1 MFRGPIGGYSGN
13 HSSVNTH
20 RIIHATQAKGRQIM
34 PQGKVLVAQGGGP
47 TAVINQSM
55 AGVVL
60 EARKFRNVERV
71 YGAYHGVSGIIGE
84 EFLDLTQETSH
95 NIEMVACTPASAL
108 GSTRDKP
115 DLKYC
120 QEIFKVLKAH
130 GIGYFFYIGGND
142 SSDTVRIV
150 SEEARRADYALRCI
164 HIPKTIDNDLVGNDH
179 TPGFPSAARFVAQA
193 FMGANLDNAAL
204 PGVYLAVVMG
214 RHAGFLTAASAL
226 GKKFPDD
233 GPHLIYLPERKFSV
247 EKFLTDVKAMYDKY
261 GRCVIAA
268 SEGIHDESG
277 APIIS
282 RLTSNVER
290 DAHGNIQLSGTGALA
305 DLLCEEIRSKL
316 GIKRVR
322 GDTFGYLQR
331 SFMGCVSDVDQRE
344 AREVGEKA
352 VQYAMWGDRDGS
364 VAIKRTGFYSV
375 DYQLVPLES
384 VAGKTRVMEDEF
396 IAANGTDITDAF
408 RLYLRP
414 LLGSGMPDAYRLRLN
429 KVDKILNPGR

>member
-1 MFRGPIGGYSGN
+1 
-13 HSSVNTH
+13 
-20 RIIHATQAKGRQIM
+20 M
-34 PQGKVLVAQGGGP
+34 PYGKVLVAQGGGP

-60 EARKFRNVERV
+60 EARKFRNVELV
-71 YGAYHGVSGIIGE
+71 YGAYHGVSGIVNE

-95 NIEMVACTPASAL
+95 NIEMVADTPSSAL

-115 DLKYC
+115 DLRYC

-130 GIGYFFYIGGND
+130 GVGYFFYIGGND

-150 SEEARRADYALRCI
+150 SEEAKRADYPLRCI

-179 TPGFPSAARFVAQA
+179 TPGFPSAARFVVQA

-233 GPHLIYLPERKFSV
+233 GPHLIYIPERTFSLD
-247 EKFLTDVKAMYDKY
+247 KFLADVKAAYDKY

-268 SEGIHDESG
+268 SEGIHDSQG
-277 APIIS
+277 NPIITQ
-282 RLTSNVER
+282 LTRQVER
-290 DAHGNIQLSGTGALA
+290 DAHGNVQLSGTGALA
-305 DLLCEEIRSKL
+305 DLLCDEIKRKL

-322 GDTFGYLQR
+322 GDTFGYVQR

-384 VAGKTRVMEDEF
+384 VAGKSRAMEDEF
-396 IAANGTDITDAF
+396 IASSGTDVTDAF

-429 KVDKILNPGR
+429 RVDKILNPAK

>member
-1 MFRGPIGGYSGN
+1 
-13 HSSVNTH
+13 
-20 RIIHATQAKGRQIM
+20 M
-34 PQGKVLVAQGGGP
+34 PHGKVLVAQGGGP

-60 EARKFRNVERV
+60 EARKFRNVELV
-71 YGAYHGVSGIIGE
+71 YGAYHGVSGIVDE
-84 EFLDLTQETSH
+84 DFLDLTQETSH
-95 NIEMVACTPASAL
+95 NIEMVANTPSSAL

-150 SEEARRADYALRCI
+150 SEEARRANYPLRCI

-204 PGVYLAVVMG
+204 TGVYLGVVMG
-214 RHAGFLTAASAL
+214 RHAGFLTAAAAL

-233 GPHLIYLPERKFSV
+233 GPHLIYLPERTFNI
-247 EKFLTDVKAMYDKY
+247 EKFLTDVKATYDKY

-268 SEGIHDESG
+268 SEGIHDSKG
-277 APIIS
+277 TPIITQLAS
-282 RLTSNVER
+282 QVEH
-290 DAHGNIQLSGTGALA
+290 DAHGNVQLSGTGALA
-305 DLLCEEIRSKL
+305 DLLCDEIKNKL

-331 SFMGCVSDVDQRE
+331 SFIGCVSDVDQRE

-396 IAANGTDITDAF
+396 IAASGTDVTDAF
-408 RLYLRP
+408 RMYLRP
-414 LLGSGMPDAYRLRLN
+414 LLGSGLPDAYRLRLN
-429 KVDKILNPGR
+429 KVAKILNPDK

>member
-1 MFRGPIGGYSGN
+1 
-13 HSSVNTH
+13 
-20 RIIHATQAKGRQIM
+20 M

-60 EARKFRNVERV
+60 EARKFRNVELV
-71 YGAYHGVSGIIGE
+71 YGACHGVSGIIDE
-84 EFLDLTQETSH
+84 EFLDLTRETSH
-95 NIEMVACTPASAL
+95 NIEMVAQTPSSAL

-120 QEIFKVLKAH
+120 QQIFKVLKAH

-150 SEEARRADYALRCI
+150 SEEAHRAGYPLRCI

-214 RHAGFLTAASAL
+214 RHAGFLTAAAAL

-233 GPHLIYLPERKFSV
+233 GPHLIYVPERTFSV
-247 EKFLTDVKAMYDKY
+247 AKFLADVKAAHDKY

-268 SEGIHDESG
+268 SEGIHGSEG
-277 APIIS
+277 TPIVTQLAS
-282 RLTSNVER
+282 QVER
-290 DAHGNIQLSGTGALA
+290 DAHGNVQLSGSGALA
-305 DLLCEEIRSKL
+305 DLLCREIRSNL

-331 SFMGCVSDVDQRE
+331 SFIGCVSDVDQRE

-375 DYQLVPLES
+375 DYQFVPLES

-396 IAANGTDITDAF
+396 IAANGTDVTDAF
-408 RLYLRP
+408 RMYLRP
-414 LLGSGMPDAYRLRLN
+414 LLGSGLPDAYRLRLN
-429 KVDKILNPGR
+429 KVDKILASAR